1 MHLHTSISAVSAGPL
16 PSLMH
21 GSETRYDASLII
33 EENSC
38 AVFGQVHCVPLFS
51 CFGVVSVGVR
61 FFLFLFLFS
70 FLCLFF
76 FCLACFLRGDK
87 SRSSALADEG
97 SHASRII
104 EGDQSLLCP
113 QHCGGIVRR

>member
-61 FFLFLFLFS
+61 FFSVFVSVFFSLLVFFFLFGLFS
-70 FLCLFF
+70 
-76 FCLACFLRGDK
+76 
-87 SRSSALADEG
+87 SW
-97 SHASRII
+97 
-104 EGDQSLLCP
+104 
-113 QHCGGIVRR
+113 

>member
-51 CFGVVSVGVR
+51 CFGVVSVGVP
-61 FFLFLFLFS
+61 FFCFCFCFLFF
-70 FLCLFF
+70 
-76 FCLACFLRGDK
+76 ACFFSVWLVFFVVTNLD
-87 SRSSALADEG
+87 
-97 SHASRII
+97 
-104 EGDQSLLCP
+104 P
-113 QHCGGIVRR
+113 QP